1 MIELKGVR
9 GTQIKVPT
17 LEVNVD
23 TVYLRDN
30 IIEKYDEDG
39 NKYWEYDEIQLT
51 LSEYFKNI
59 IPEQEQAIGELTT
72 LFAEYQNQIDSAIAE
87 LTIVVRE
94 GVKDVQ

>member
-51 LSEYFKNI
+51 LSEYFKQI

-87 LTIVVRE
+87 LTIAVGE
-94 GVKDVQ
+94 GTKDVQ

>member
-1 MIELKGVR
+1 MVKLKGVR

-51 LSEYFKNI
+51 LSEYFKQI

-87 LTIVVRE
+87 LTIAVGE
-94 GVKDVQ
+94 GTKDVQ

>member
-51 LSEYFKNI
+51 LSEYFKQI

-87 LTIVVRE
+87 LTIAMEE
-94 GVKDVQ
+94 GTKDVQ

>member
-1 MIELKGVR
+1 MIELKGVK

-59 IPEQEQAIGELTT
+59 IPENEKAIGELSL
-72 LFAEYQNQIDSAIAE
+72 LFSTYQSQVDEALAE
-87 LTIVVRE
+87 LSILIGGISNV
-94 GVKDVQ
+94 

>member
-1 MIELKGVR
+1 MVKLKGVR

-17 LEVNVD
+17 FEINVD

-30 IIEKYDEDG
+30 IIEKYDGDG

-59 IPEQEQAIGELTT
+59 IPENEKAIGELSL
-72 LFAEYQNQIDSAIAE
+72 LFSTYQSQVDEALAE
-87 LTIVVRE
+87 LSILIGGISNV
-94 GVKDVQ
+94 

>member
-59 IPEQEQAIGELTT
+59 IPENEKAIGELSL
-72 LFAEYQNQIDSAIAE
+72 LFSTYESQVDRALAE
-87 LTIVVRE
+87 LSILIGGIANV
-94 GVKDVQ
+94 

>member
-39 NKYWEYDEIQLT
+39 NEYWKYDEIQLT

-59 IPEQEQAIGELTT
+59 IPENEKAIGELSL
-72 LFAEYQNQIDSAIAE
+72 LFSTYQSQVDEALAE
-87 LTIVVRE
+87 LSILIGGMSNV
-94 GVKDVQ
+94 

>member
-30 IIEKYDEDG
+30 IIEKYDEDR

-59 IPEQEQAIGELTT
+59 IPENEKAIGELSL
-72 LFAEYQNQIDSAIAE
+72 LFSTYQSQVDEALAE
-87 LTIVVRE
+87 LSILIGGISNV
-94 GVKDVQ
+94 

>member
-1 MIELKGVR
+1 MVKLKGVR

-51 LSEYFKNI
+51 LSEYFKSI
-59 IPEQEQAIGELTT
+59 IPENEKAIGELSL
-72 LFAEYQNQIDSAIAE
+72 LFSIYQSQVDEALAE
-87 LTIVVRE
+87 LSILIGGISNV
-94 GVKDVQ
+94 

>member
-51 LSEYFKNI
+51 LSEYFKQI

-87 LTIVVRE
+87 LTIAVGE